1 MKHLKLQRD
10 KMAHTIRLSVKLP
23 CSRSRAWNAI
33 ADWESQGNWMLQTKV
48 LVTSQIREGV
58 GTSISA
64 FTGPFYKSYPK
75 FSKLGLLDTMV
86 VTSWQPP
93 EKCDVVHTGKILK
106 GTGAFE
112 LLEISPNSTRFNWSE
127 AIECSRLKFFA
138 IYPFMWVGVRISLAR
153 LKATLGRPE

>member
-1 MKHLKLQRD
+1 
-10 KMAHTIRLSVKLP
+10 MANTIRLSVKLP
-23 CSRSRAWNAI
+23 CSRTRAWKAI

-48 LVTSQIREGV
+48 WVTSPIREGV

-64 FTGPFYKSYPK
+64 FTGPLYKRYPK

-93 EKCDVVHTGKILK
+93 EKCDVIHTGKILK
-106 GTGAFE
+106 GLGAFE
-112 LLEISPNSTRFNWSE
+112 LLEISENVTRFNWSE
-127 AIECSRLKFFA
+127 VIECSRLKFFA
-138 IYPFMWVGVRISLAR
+138 IYPFMWLGVRISLAR